1 MRNEETV
8 IPGKQRRLSDRYK
21 LPTPFCFSA
30 IIGDLKRKP
39 HCSGILFKHV
49 FYVFCSR
56 TVIHKKIP
64 CKSLVL

>member
-30 IIGDLKRKP
+30 IIG
-39 HCSGILFKHV
+39 
-49 FYVFCSR
+49 
-56 TVIHKKIP
+56 
-64 CKSLVL
+64 VLSCDCELAHADIVRCC